1 MKRLLP
7 VFLLSLLLLGSA
19 ISQAS
24 HIHGDGLP
32 HTDCISCQFHSD
44 QKYLSPHAITALPA
58 AIPSTPSDW
67 LVTSSP
73 VALRSTP
80 NNRGPPSFN

>member
-1 MKRLLP
+1 MKRLIP
-7 VFLLSLLLLGSA
+7 VLLLSLLLLGSA

-32 HTDCISCQFHSD
+32 HTDCISCQLHSD
-44 QKYLSPHAITALPA
+44 QKYLSPHTVAPLPVT
-58 AIPSTPSDW
+58 TPSVPLDW
-67 LVTSSP
+67 RNTPSP
-73 VALRSTP
+73 VAPRSTP